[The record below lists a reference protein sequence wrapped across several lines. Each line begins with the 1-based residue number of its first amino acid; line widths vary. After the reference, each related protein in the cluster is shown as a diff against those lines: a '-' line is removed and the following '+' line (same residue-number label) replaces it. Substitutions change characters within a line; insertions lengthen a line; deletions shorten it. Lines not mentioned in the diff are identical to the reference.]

1 MSKPSVLV
9 YLTVLLLA
17 TVGSYLTGTFPFSG
31 ASKTAL
37 PVTGLGDTALDNQ
50 ADTNLHI
57 AILDPNAA
65 ESSDSAALNALILAE
80 IAENDDN
87 YPLALT
93 YYKQALSASHSPEVA
108 HAATELALEADEP
121 EAAVDFAQQWAKLAP
136 HDLSAQL
143 VAMTLILP
151 TDSVLAEHYL
161 TQALISDPDQLASHL
176 SVIQGRLPETG
187 RALLYQSIIKLADQQ
202 TKSPEAQYLAA
213 QSALYE
219 QDFERAKTYLQT
231 TFRLIPTMTKAIELQ
246 AKLIRFHDTSDQKAL
261 AYLREQVHKLPEDDD
276 LRAFYAHALL
286 DSKNYPEAIK
296 QLEILLQK
304 ESYKSITLILL
315 GEVYH
320 LMGNETTALKYITQA
335 LDFPEHRSAAHYL
348 LGEIYQKQNNFTLA
362 LTHFST
368 VTEGEYHVP
377 AVLNSAVILNKNQ
390 QFNDALELLRSA
402 DPSDFQE
409 QKQLLL
415 LEVKTLINAKNIAEA
430 NELLS
435 HILKNLPEDPDF
447 LQQQQTIELKKS
459 PEINVQPEILPQLVP

>member
-1 MSKPSVLV
+1 MSKLSVLV

-17 TVGSYLTGTFPFSG
+17 TAGSYITGNFPFSG
-31 ASKTAL
+31 AGKAGSPANQTNTAADDPENP
-37 PVTGLGDTALDNQ
+37 PVS
-50 ADTNLHI
+50 I
-57 AILDPNAA
+57 ASLDPDAA
-65 ESSDSAALNALILAE
+65 ESTEGATLDALILAE
-80 IAENDDN
+80 IAQNEEN

-93 YYKQALSASHSPEVA
+93 YYKQALSASQSAEVA
-108 HAATELALEADEP
+108 HAATELALEVDESDT
-121 EAAVDFAQQWAKLAP
+121 AIDFAQRWAELAP
-136 HDLSAQL
+136 NDLSAQL
-143 VAMTLILP
+143 VAMTLTLS
-151 TDSVLAEHYL
+151 TDSTRAEHYL
-161 TQALISDPDQLASHL
+161 TQALISDPEHLSSHL
-176 SVIQGRLPETG
+176 TVIQSRLPDAG
-187 RALLYQSIIKLADQQ
+187 RALLFQSIIKLADQQ
-202 TKSPEAQYLAA
+202 TSSAEAQYLAA

-219 QDFERAKTYLQT
+219 QDFERAKTYLQAA
-231 TFRLIPTMTKAIELQ
+231 FRLAPAMTKAIELQ
-246 AKLIRFHDTSDQKAL
+246 AKLIRFNDTTDQKAL

-296 QLEILLQK
+296 QLEPLLKK
-304 ESYKSITLILL
+304 EQYKSITLILL

-390 QFNDALELLRSA
+390 QFDDALELLRSA

-430 NELLS
+430 NELLT

-447 LQQQQTIELKKS
+447 LQQKQTIELKKS
-459 PEINVQPEILPQLVP
+459 PEINAQPEILPQMIP